1 MQQHQHLA
9 ALQEEL
15 NGAAERYSTA
25 AREHD
30 ELMKRLNATRSNL
43 ADLTTKARAA
53 NTLGNEAEYSALA
66 LRVRFAEEDVAEL
79 TTIVAKASEAAIAVN
94 GDIARIEQQQR
105 VAKEA
110 ATAAESEVLS
120 NRITKQIDELTGML
134 SAARAALRDQLQHQ
148 GGEILAKHQRQ
159 RCIEAERE
167 LLAEVATTYDVHLS
181 IDPPASARSR
191 SRLQSCHDFFRP
203 SAALKDLIHSGAK
216 PRI

>member
-15 NGAAERYSTA
+15 NGAAERYNTA
-25 AREHD
+25 AREHS

-43 ADLTTKARAA
+43 SDLTSKARAA

-79 TTIVAKASEAAIAVN
+79 TTIVAKASEAVIAAN
-94 GDIARIEQQQR
+94 GEVARIEQQQR

-110 ATAAESEVLS
+110 ATAAESEVLAS
-120 NRITKQIDELTGML
+120 KIEKQIAELTGTL
-134 SAARAALRDQLQHQ
+134 NAARAALRDQLQQQ

-167 LLAEVATTYDVHLS
+167 LLAEVARTYDEHLR

-203 SAALKDLIHSGAK
+203 SASLKDLVASGAK